1 MSCLRVMW
9 YNTLWFLVVTPWWY
23 HDVVTLSTL
32 LVFVWGRWTSLTKG
46 LLIRASGIYLAVS
59 INNLWNK
66 QSTHHWFQTPG
77 RSYHCNVF
85 RSWWR
90 HQMEFSALL
99 AICAG
104 NSPATG
110 EFPHKG
116 QWRGALMFFLIC
128 TWNGW
133 VNNRAA
139 GDLRRHRAHY
149 DVTVMWITGSGLI
162 FICSSID
169 LCSVPS
175 HKLLNSPVEMPQVTS
190 NVTVTCCRG
199 VWIPYYNDQINDDV
213 IKWKYLPRYWPFVR
227 GIHRWPVNS
236 SQKGQWLGALMFSL
250 ICAWT
255 NGWINNRD
263 AGDMR
268 RHRPHYDVTG
278 WMCKECRRCGRVL
291 SWHGQNGYWMNCEYD
306 ECSKW
311 KGHTRVHHRASV
323 NIWW

>member
-23 HDVVTLSTL
+23 HDVETLSTL
-32 LVFVWGRWTSLTKG
+32 LVCVWGRWTSLTKG
-46 LLIRASGIYLAVS
+46 LLIRASDIYLAVS
-59 INNLWNK
+59 INKLWNK

-116 QWRGALMFFLIC
+116 QWRGALMFSLIC

-149 DVTVMWITGSGLI
+149 DVTVMWITGSGLV

-169 LCSVPS
+169 LSCVRCQAINCWTVQLRCLKS
-175 HKLLNSPVEMPQVTS
+175 QVTS
-190 NVTVTCCRG
+190 LQRVAG
-199 VWIPYYNDQINDDV
+199 VCEYHIIMTKLMMTSSNGKFSALLALCAIHSISIGDRWIPLTKASD
-213 IKWKYLPRYWPFVR
+213 WELWC
-227 GIHRWPVNS
+227 
-236 SQKGQWLGALMFSL
+236 SL
-250 ICAWT
+250 WFAPEQT
-255 NGWINNRD
+255 
-263 AGDMR
+263 
-268 RHRPHYDVTG
+268 V
-278 WMCKECRRCGRVL
+278 E
-291 SWHGQNGYWMNCEYD
+291 
-306 ECSKW
+306 
-311 KGHTRVHHRASV
+311 
-323 NIWW
+323 